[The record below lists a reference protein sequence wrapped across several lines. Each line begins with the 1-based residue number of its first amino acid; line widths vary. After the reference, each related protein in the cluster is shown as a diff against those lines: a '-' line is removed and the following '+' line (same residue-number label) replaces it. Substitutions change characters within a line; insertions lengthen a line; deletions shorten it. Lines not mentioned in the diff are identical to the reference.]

1 MSDLIWSP
9 QQQAAIAD
17 VMRWAKDPKAPQV
30 YRLFGTAGTG
40 KTTLAIHLAK
50 LIGGVVLFAAYTG
63 KAALVMRKKG
73 CTGASTIHST
83 IYRTTVDER
92 TGVYR
97 TRLNRESSVAWANAL
112 IVDEVSMV
120 NEIMARDMFSFN
132 TKILVLGDP
141 AQLPPVNGEGF
152 FMQDEPDTLLTEI
165 HRQAGGNP
173 IIKLSMDVRAGKD
186 LVEGRYGES
195 RVVSKDDLRDE
206 MVAGADQILCG
217 LNRTRNRLNQKVR
230 QWRGL
235 QGSAN
240 VLHPARGDRLVC
252 LRNNH
257 EKGLLNGGLWEV
269 QDVREKRG
277 LLYMHISSQDEENVE
292 RDVVVPEEFF
302 FGEEGNL
309 PWSLRKT
316 VDELTFGWALTV
328 HKAQGSAWDDVLL
341 YDESMAFRENASR
354 WLYTGITRAAE
365 RITVVLP

>member
-9 QQQAAIAD
+9 QQQVAIAD
-17 VMRWAKDPKAPQV
+17 VMRWAKDPKARQV

-50 LIGGVVLFAAYTG
+50 MFGGPVLFAAYTG

-83 IYRTTVDER
+83 IYRTAVDER
-92 TGVYR
+92 TGEYR
-97 TRLNRESSVAWANAL
+97 TRLNRESAVAWATAL

-120 NEIMARDMFSFN
+120 NGHMAQDLLSFG
-132 TKILVLGDP
+132 TKVLVLGDP
-141 AQLPPVNGEGF
+141 GQLPPVNGEGY
-152 FMQDEPDTLLTEI
+152 FMEGTPDTLLTEI
-165 HRQAGGNP
+165 HRQAQDNP

-186 LVEGRYGES
+186 LVEGQYGES
-195 RVVSKDDLRDE
+195 RVIGRDALRDE
-206 MVAGADQILCG
+206 TIAGADQILCG
-217 LNRTRNRLNQKVR
+217 LNRTRNRLNQKMR

-257 EKGLLNGGLWEV
+257 EKGLLNGGLWQVE
-269 QDVREKRG
+269 DVREKRS
-277 LLYMHISSQDEENVE
+277 LLYMHLSSLDEAGVE

-302 FGEEGNL
+302 FGEEQSL
-309 PWSLRKT
+309 PWSMRKT
-316 VDELTFGWALTV
+316 VDEFTFGWALTV
-328 HKAQGSAWDDVLL
+328 HKAQGSQWDDVLL

>member
-1 MSDLIWSP
+1 
-9 QQQAAIAD
+9 
-17 VMRWAKDPKAPQV
+17 MRWAKDPKAPQV

-50 LIGGVVLFAAYTG
+50 LIGGAVMFAAYTG

-83 IYRTTVDER
+83 IYRTAVDER
-92 TGVYR
+92 TGEYR

-120 NEIMARDMFSFN
+120 NEIMARDLFSFN

-141 AQLPPVNGEGF
+141 GQLPPVNGEGF
-152 FMQDEPDTLLTEI
+152 FMQGEPNTLLTEI
-165 HRQAGGNP
+165 HRQAEGNP

-186 LVEGRYGES
+186 LVEGQYGES
-195 RVVSKDDLRDE
+195 LVVSKDGLRDE

-217 LNRTRNRLNQKVR
+217 LNRTRNRLNQKMR

-302 FGEEGNL
+302 MDAEDTL
-309 PWSLRKT
+309 PWSRRKLS
-316 VDELTFGWALTV
+316 DEFTFGWALTV

-341 YDESMAFRENASR
+341 YDEGMAFRENASR
-354 WLYTGITRAAE
+354 WLYTGVTRAAE

>member
-50 LIGGVVLFAAYTG
+50 LIGGAVVFAAYTG

-83 IYRTTVDER
+83 IYRTAVDEH

-97 TRLNRESSVAWANAL
+97 TRLNRESSVAWATAL

-120 NEIMARDMFSFN
+120 NGHMAQDLLSFG
-132 TKILVLGDP
+132 TKVLVLGDP
-141 AQLPPVNGEGF
+141 GQLPPVNGEGY
-152 FMQDEPDTLLTEI
+152 FMEGTPDTLLTEI
-165 HRQAGGNP
+165 HRQAQDNP

-186 LVEGRYGES
+186 LVEGQYGES
-195 RVVSKDDLRDE
+195 RVIGRDDLRDE
-206 MVAGADQILCG
+206 TIAGADQILCG
-217 LNRTRNRLNQKVR
+217 LNRTRNRLNQKMR

-240 VLHPARGDRLVC
+240 VLHPVCGDRLVC

-257 EKGLLNGGLWEV
+257 EKGLLNGGLWQVE
-269 QDVREKRG
+269 DAREKRG
-277 LLYMHISSQDEENVE
+277 LLYMHLSSLDEAGVE

-302 FGEEGNL
+302 FGEEGSL
-309 PWSLRKT
+309 PWSMRKT
-316 VDELTFGWALTV
+316 VDEFTFGWALTV
-328 HKAQGSAWDDVLL
+328 HKAQGSQWDDVLL